1 MKSFKLEN
9 TADAGILV
17 AVLLLL
23 GFAVSWLA
31 LGLWEAVRGLAVEA
45 VVLGL
50 AFYLARQYLP
60 WEDAPRERIAAPKLE
75 LALGAIGFAAFFIVW
90 PLLLPASDAQS
101 LFTNLMYASAA
112 LLAFTA
118 AALLPFR
125 YSPKSWG
132 LRWPTRRELLVLA
145 AVAAVGS
152 SLSLLFGSVLPTS
165 ETLEFVSPARPLM
178 PGSLLWSFEQAVT
191 QGQPVDFGLMGVF
204 LLSVIGQEMF
214 FRVYLQARLAQY
226 LPGRWA
232 LFAQA
237 ALYFAGAF
245 VPLYILLGNL
255 PAVFLL
261 TQAAVL
267 SNGVLAG
274 YFWRKTGSLSL
285 LVLLHLLA
293 FVRWGL

>member
-9 TADAGILV
+9 TADVGILM
-17 AVLLLL
+17 AALLLL
-23 GFAVSWLA
+23 GFAVSWPV
-31 LGLWEAVRGLAVEA
+31 LGLGEALRGFAVEA

-60 WEDAPRERIAAPKLE
+60 WEDAPRERIADPRLE
-75 LALGAIGFAAFFIVW
+75 LVLGAIGFAAFFIAW
-90 PLLLPASDAQS
+90 PLLLPVEDAEG
-101 LFTNLMYASAA
+101 LFANLMYASAA

-125 YSPKSWG
+125 YGPRSWG
-132 LRWPTRRELLVLA
+132 LRWPTGRELLVLA

-152 SLSLLFGSVLPTS
+152 ALSFLFGRVLPPS
-165 ETLEFVSPARPLM
+165 EAAALVDPARPLM
-178 PGSLLWSFEQAVT
+178 PGVVLWNFEQAIA
-191 QGQPVDFGLMGVF
+191 QGSALDLGLVGVL
-204 LLSVIGQEMF
+204 LLSVIGQELF

-245 VPLYILLGNL
+245 VPLYLLVGDL
-255 PAVFLL
+255 PAAFLL